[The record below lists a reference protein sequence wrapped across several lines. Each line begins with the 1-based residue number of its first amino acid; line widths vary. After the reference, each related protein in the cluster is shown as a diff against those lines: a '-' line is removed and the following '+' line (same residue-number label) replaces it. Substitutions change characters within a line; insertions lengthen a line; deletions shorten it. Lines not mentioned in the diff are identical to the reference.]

1 MLSGKKKLQIFAG
14 FAALVLFAVGIGCSG
29 FFVNPTLTGITVGPQ
44 ATINQG
50 TTVQMSVVGTYNDG
64 SQSPVTSGI
73 FWSSDTPTI
82 ATVNTAGLVSGVS
95 PGTASITA
103 AAGTVNGS
111 ATVTVTITGL
121 TQIQVTPLTLSLT
134 APNTHQYKATGTVNG
149 AQQDL
154 TDIVT
159 WSTSDTTGVVD
170 IDNTGLVTVNS
181 VSGSPQL
188 VVTITA
194 TEGTVV
200 GNATL
205 TVAAQP

>member
-1 MLSGKKKLQIFAG
+1 MLSGKKKLQILAAFAT
-14 FAALVLFAVGIGCSG
+14 LLLFAVGIGCSG
-29 FFVNPTLTGITVGPQ
+29 FFVNPTLTGVTVGPQ

-50 TTVQMSVVGTYNDG
+50 NTVQMSAVGTYNDG
-64 SQSPVTSGI
+64 SQSPITSGI
-73 FWSSDTPTI
+73 FWSSDTPTV
-82 ATVNTAGLVSGVS
+82 ASVNTAGLVTGVS

-121 TQIQVTPLTLSLT
+121 TAILITPANKFVT
-134 APNTHQYKATGTVNG
+134 APNSVQYTATGTVNG
-149 AQQDL
+149 TQQNL

-159 WSTSDTTGVVD
+159 WSTSDTTGLVD

-181 VSGSPQL
+181 IVGTPQT
-188 VVTITA
+188 VVQITA

-200 GNATL
+200 GNTNL
-205 TVAAQP
+205 TVAAQ